1 MKSWREKLQGYEF
14 LLWNFERFDINSSL
28 WVKEAFEVK
37 KYAFAADFVRLY
49 AVYTFGGI
57 YLDMDIEVIKP
68 FDDLLNQ
75 EYFIG
80 MESKEGFEAAVLGF
94 EKGSDV
100 IKTCLDFYIDRSYY
114 NTRGSENKNTI
125 PLPQIM
131 WDEIKK
137 KYQIVKRESI
147 NLQNRPN
154 TLEVFSPDYFTA
166 KSFSTGKINNY
177 SKYLLYSSFCRELGL

>member
-1 MKSWREKLQGYEF
+1 
-14 LLWNFERFDINSSL
+14 
-28 WVKEAFEVK
+28 
-37 KYAFAADFVRLY
+37 
-49 AVYTFGGI
+49 
-57 YLDMDIEVIKP
+57 
-68 FDDLLNQ
+68 
-75 EYFIG
+75 

-131 WDEIKK
+131 LGEIKK

-166 KSFSTGKINNY
+166 KSFSTGKINITQNTY
-177 SKYLLYSSFCRELGL
+177 CVHHFAGSWTSEAEKQFIKIKWDIRQNVKSEFIKKLLVRLYYCKYLYEEFGFRYLFRKCIKRVFFNID